1 MLCSKC
7 VWQIERVQN
16 MTLWQSYQ
24 LMKKQLE
31 VKNKHTNNERQLFH
45 GTGADSI
52 DLINHR
58 GFNRSYAGKHGNKP
72 TYQYQNQYPQSDTVL
87 DYPAVLAQSRVTLN
101 RTMVAVIGCEKNWV
115 QKVIAARTKTWKNRF
130 RKLIHCPRAICT
142 FKELWITMMSSPLRT
157 GWVKIRRQMSIR
169 VVAATTDCNFW
180 KKKQPT
186 VLVSVAN
193 GRN

>member
-16 MTLWQSYQ
+16 TTLWQSYQ

-31 VKNKHTNNERQLFH
+31 VKNKHTNNEKQLFH
-45 GTGADSI
+45 GTAADSI

-101 RTMVAVIGCEKNWV
+101 RTMVAVFGCEKKQGTKSNRSPNQDMKESV
-115 QKVIAARTKTWKNRF
+115 QEVNT
-130 RKLIHCPRAICT
+130 L
-142 FKELWITMMSSPLRT
+142 
-157 GWVKIRRQMSIR
+157 
-169 VVAATTDCNFW
+169 
-180 KKKQPT
+180 PT
-186 VLVSVAN
+186 SHMCI
-193 GRN
+193 